1 MGVQPY
7 SWARPPVGRAAP
19 AARST
24 EDTPFVFHDAAG
36 RRWSRIKRMVLGAA
50 MAVVVLVGAV
60 LLAAAH
66 VAPGKAPWFSATA
79 PQQVPNWPAR
89 AGGDPSAGPAVV
101 AGGPGGGAGTA
112 AAPATGLTPATPT
125 ATLGPSPRPSHGPQ
139 YPQKP
144 KKTKPPFFPPF

>member
-1 MGVQPY
+1 M
-7 SWARPPVGRAAP
+7 AL
-19 AARST
+19 
-24 EDTPFVFHDAAG
+24 
-36 RRWSRIKRMVLGAA
+36 VL
-50 MAVVVLVGAV
+50 LVGAV

-89 AGGDPSAGPAVV
+89 AAGGDPSAGPAVV

-139 YPQKP
+139 STPRP

>member
-1 MGVQPY
+1 MGVQPH

-36 RRWSRIKRMVLGAA
+36 RRWSRIKRIALGAA
-50 MAVVVLVGAV
+50 MALVLLVGAV

-89 AGGDPSAGPAVV
+89 AGGDPSAGPAVG
-101 AGGPGGGAGTA
+101 AGGTA

-139 YPQKP
+139 STPRP